1 MSKSIGRKF
10 TPLSLLAFSFPS
22 IIMMV
27 FMSMY
32 TIVDGIFISRY
43 LGSSALSSA
52 NIVYP
57 LVNVLEAVGI
67 MLATGGSAVVAKKMG
82 EGKQKEARDHFSFFT
97 VVGLAACIL
106 FMVAGCVFTTQ
117 FSYLLGSDDKLLENC
132 NRYLRTIMYFA
143 PAAML
148 QMLFQTF
155 LVTAGKPGLGLTATI
170 CGGVTNAVLD
180 YVFLGVCHMDIS
192 GAALATGIGQ
202 MIVAFVGLGYFFFVK
217 GELYFSPFHA
227 DWKNLLRACIN
238 GSSEMVSNISI
249 AVVTYLYNII
259 MMRLIGENGV
269 AAITIILY
277 AQFLFNSLYLGF
289 SMGVA
294 PVISYKYGAKSERE
308 LKQITKISK
317 CFVLL
322 SSVVITVLSFFL
334 ADAVTGI
341 FVKPQEETFALAS
354 KGLSIIAISFL
365 VSGYNI
371 FSSSYFTALSDGKT
385 SAVISFS
392 RTFLFQVVLLLTLP
406 GVLGVNGV
414 WLSMPLAELLS
425 FVLCVYF
432 MRRKAEEIQSVI

>member
-1 MSKSIGRKF
+1 MSKSIGSKF

-57 LVNVLEAVGI
+57 LVNVLEAVGV

-82 EGKQKEARDHFSFFT
+82 EGKYREARDNFSFFT
-97 VVGLAACIL
+97 VIGLAACIL
-106 FMVAGCVFTTQ
+106 FMIAGCVFTTKI
-117 FSYLLGSDDKLLENC
+117 SYLLGSDDKLLADCDLYLC
-132 NRYLRTIMYFA
+132 NIMYFA

-148 QMLFQTF
+148 QMLFQVF
-155 LVTAGKPGLGLTATI
+155 LVTAGKPGLGLVATI
-170 CGGVTNAVLD
+170 FGGVANAVFD

-192 GAALATGIGQ
+192 GAAFATGIGQ
-202 MIVAFVGLGYFFFVK
+202 MIAAVTGVVYFLFIR
-217 GELYFSPFHA
+217 GELHFSRFHA
-227 DWKNLLRACIN
+227 DWKGLLKACIN

-249 AVVTYLYNII
+249 AIVTYLYNII
-259 MMRLIGENGV
+259 MMKLVGENGV

-294 PVISYKYGAKSERE
+294 PVISYKYGAGCRE
-308 LKQITKISK
+308 ELRQITNISK

-322 SSVVITVLSFFL
+322 SSLVITVLSFL
-334 ADAVTGI
+334 MADAVTGI
-341 FVKPQEETFALAS
+341 FVKPGEETFTLAT
-354 KGLSIIAISFL
+354 KGMSIIAIGFL

-385 SAVISFS
+385 SAIISFS
-392 RTFLFQVVLLLTLP
+392 RTFLFLVVLLLILP
-406 GVLGVNGV
+406 RLLGVNGV
-414 WLSMPLAELLS
+414 WLSIPLAELFS
-425 FVLCVYF
+425 FGVCVYY
-432 MRRKAEEIQSVI
+432 MKRRRAE